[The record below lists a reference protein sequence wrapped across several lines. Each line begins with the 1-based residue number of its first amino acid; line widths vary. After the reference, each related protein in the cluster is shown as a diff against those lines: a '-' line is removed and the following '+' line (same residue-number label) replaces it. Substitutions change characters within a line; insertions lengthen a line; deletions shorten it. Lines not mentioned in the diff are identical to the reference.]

1 METLIAEG
9 AEVVNG
15 EDPCVLPKACKN
27 SIEIEGIREAHKRDG
42 AAVCEFLAWLGQ
54 EFLSGYVTEI
64 DAQKYLDWCRQQ
76 QALWKDQSFPTIS
89 AVGPN
94 GAIVH
99 YRSTEQSNRL
109 ISPDSLYLVDSGGQY
124 LDGTTDITRTIAIDD
139 PTTEQRDCYTRVL
152 KGHIAL
158 AVVIFPKGTT
168 GIQLDALARG
178 PLWEVGLDYDHG
190 TGHGVGAYLGVH
202 EGPQRIS
209 KSSSSVALK
218 KGMIISNE
226 PGYYKAGEF
235 GIRLENLVLV
245 VLATTHGSLGREWFG
260 FETLTM
266 VPFDRNLIDQ
276 SLLTDKEIQW
286 VNAYH
291 QRVRET
297 INPLVNSST
306 YKWLQ
311 LVTEPLTPS

>member
-1 METLIAEG
+1 M
-9 AEVVNG
+9 
-15 EDPCVLPKACKN
+15 C
-27 SIEIEGIREAHKRDG
+27 IRDR
-42 AAVCEFLAWLGQ
+42 
-54 EFLSGYVTEI
+54 
-64 DAQKYLDWCRQQ
+64 
-76 QALWKDQSFPTIS
+76 
-89 AVGPN
+89 
-94 GAIVH
+94 
-99 YRSTEQSNRL
+99 
-109 ISPDSLYLVDSGGQY
+109 
-124 LDGTTDITRTIAIDD
+124 
-139 PTTEQRDCYTRVL
+139 
-152 KGHIAL
+152 
-158 AVVIFPKGTT
+158 
-168 GIQLDALARG
+168 
-178 PLWEVGLDYDHG
+178 LDYDHG
-190 TGHGVGAYLGVH
+190 PGHGVGAYLGVH

-245 VLATTHGSLGREWFG
+245 MSANTHGSLGREWFG

-311 LVTEPLTPS
+311 LVTEPLTTS